1 MSLPRASGIEC
12 WPRPARALLGC
23 AVAVIAVLLTYA
35 IAPLRAFPLLLAF
48 PAVVLVC
55 WYLGMSGG
63 VASALTDIVLV
74 DLFLTKDEMH
84 LALGNAVESVRLAGF
99 LIVSLLLGW
108 TMRRLTQQRV
118 LLDNNDLQQ
127 QLMLADSERRLAEER
142 VRLSEEQRDRDEF
155 LRIALRANR
164 MGIWVWDL
172 KHSSFHWS
180 DEMFR
185 MAGREPGSVEPS
197 FEAWTSM
204 LHPEDAQ
211 RVAHARLQTCVT
223 GDDYT
228 ERYRIVWPDKS
239 VHWLESQGV
248 CQLDAE
254 GKVAR
259 VLGILWDVT
268 DRKQAEEAI
277 LRAEKLAI
285 AGRLA
290 ASVAHEINN
299 PLEAVSNLLYL
310 VTLADQVERAHE
322 YARMAHT
329 ELMRVSAITQ
339 QTLKFHRQ
347 TGVPQDAALSEIVST
362 VLTLFH
368 ARLQATQIATDVRVK
383 DEKTV
388 ACMPSE
394 VQQIF
399 ANLVSNAIDAM
410 THGGRL
416 VVRLRASRDWRDG
429 QTEGMRVTFCDS
441 GTGIERTAISRIF
454 EPFFTT
460 KTETGTGLGM
470 WVVAQLVERHEG
482 DVRAWSSCRPQRSG
496 TAVTVFLPCRRASH
510 VSDGGDA
517 SQCEADLRADGVS
530 FLTTNS

>member
-1 MSLPRASGIEC
+1 MSLPRALGIER
-12 WPRPARALLGC
+12 WPWAVRALLGC
-23 AVAVIAVLLTYA
+23 AAAVAAVSLTYA
-35 IAPLRAFPLLLAF
+35 IAPLRPFPLLFAF
-48 PAVVLVC
+48 PSVVLLC
-55 WYLGMSGG
+55 WYLGMAGG
-63 VASALTDIVLV
+63 LASALTDIVLI
-74 DLFLTKDEMH
+74 DLFLTRTEMR
-84 LALGNAVESVRLAGF
+84 LAAGNAVGFVRLAGF

-108 TMRRLTQQRV
+108 TMRRLAQQRI

-127 QLMLADSERRLAEER
+127 RLMLADSERRLAEER
-142 VRLSEEQRDRDEF
+142 ARLSEEQRDRDQF

-172 KHSSFHWS
+172 KRKSFYWS

-204 LHPEDAQ
+204 LHSEDAE
-211 RVAHARLQTCVT
+211 RVANARLQTCVT
-223 GDDYT
+223 GEDYT

-239 VHWLESQGV
+239 VHWLESRGV
-248 CQLDAE
+248 CQLDAH

-277 LRAEKLAI
+277 LRVEKLAV

-299 PLEAVSNLLYL
+299 PLEAVGNLLYL
-310 VTLADQVERAHE
+310 VTLADTAESAKE
-322 YARMAHT
+322 YANTALG
-329 ELMRVSAITQ
+329 ELMRISAITQ

-347 TGVPQDAALSEIVST
+347 TGVPQETALSEAVST
-362 VLTLFH
+362 VLTLFRP
-368 ARLQATQIATDVRVK
+368 RLKAAQITADLLMEE
-383 DEKTV
+383 EKTV

-399 ANLVSNAIDAM
+399 ANLVSNAIDAIPR
-410 THGGRL
+410 GGKL
-416 VVRLRASRDWRDG
+416 VVRLRPSRDWRDG
-429 QTEGMRVTFCDS
+429 KTEGMRVTFFDS
-441 GTGIERTAISRIF
+441 GTGIERATMEHIF

-470 WVVAQLVERHEG
+470 WVVAQLVERHGG
-482 DVRAWSSCRPQRSG
+482 DVRVWSTRRPARSG
-496 TAVTVFLPCRRASH
+496 TAISVFLP
-510 VSDGGDA
+510 
-517 SQCEADLRADGVS
+517 SQPADSSAGSANQAEAVTAGLPVAQMA
-530 FLTTNS
+530 